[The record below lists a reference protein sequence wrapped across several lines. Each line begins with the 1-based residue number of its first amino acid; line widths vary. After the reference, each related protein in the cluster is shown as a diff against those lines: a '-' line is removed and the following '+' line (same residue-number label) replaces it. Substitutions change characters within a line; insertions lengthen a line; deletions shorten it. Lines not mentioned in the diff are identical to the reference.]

1 MTLKDLI
8 MKHAELFQKFRHTA
22 HEITSDTVFQ
32 EGNAELQAT
41 MEAVISS
48 LLEPDSRVIGS
59 EHLFTLLEKVKAG
72 KRCLIL
78 PEHYSNFDYPL
89 ITLLFKRLGEKGEEL
104 SKRLVAM
111 AGIKLSEEN
120 DMISMMNTAYDR
132 ITVYPGR
139 SLQAITDP
147 EILELETKKARAIN
161 IASMRMMEELRA
173 NGRVVVVFPTGTRYR
188 PGKPETKKAIREI
201 DSYIKTSDYLLLLS
215 INGNCLEVSTGG
227 DMTADVVKKDT
238 IILQASEV
246 IDCKKFRE
254 EIAASLQEG
263 EDKKQK
269 LADTIMSRLEVMHM
283 QNENAKSLRRKIR

>member
-1 MTLKDLI
+1 MTACFKTINILKCQHDV
-8 MKHAELFQKFRHTA
+8 KRFDYEHAELFQKFRHTA

-41 MEAVISS
+41 MEAVISP

-120 DMISMMNTAYDR
+120 DMISMMNTAYESSKR
-132 ITVYPGR
+132 KP
-139 SLQAITDP
+139 
-147 EILELETKKARAIN
+147 KKLVRLTL
-161 IASMRMMEELRA
+161 LRC
-173 NGRVVVVFPTGTRYR
+173 V
-188 PGKPETKKAIREI
+188 
-201 DSYIKTSDYLLLLS
+201 
-215 INGNCLEVSTGG
+215 
-227 DMTADVVKKDT
+227 
-238 IILQASEV
+238 
-246 IDCKKFRE
+246 
-254 EIAASLQEG
+254 
-263 EDKKQK
+263 
-269 LADTIMSRLEVMHM
+269 
-283 QNENAKSLRRKIR
+283 